1 MKCLYGLLE
10 AARRLQMTSAAVD
23 RPRQAT
29 VTTLAGTAIVIADMV
44 GVGVFTSLGFQVK
57 DVASNF
63 AILFLWFIGGLV
75 ALCGAFC
82 YAELS
87 AMFPRSSG
95 EYNFLT
101 RAYSPGTGFL
111 AGWLSATVG
120 FSAPVALAAMAFG
133 DYFRSI
139 VPSAPPLI
147 SGLAAIWLI
156 SSFHLVGI
164 RQGSALQIASTLLK
178 LALIVAFIIAG
189 LATGGG
195 QSVSFMPKAG
205 DSALIFSAPFA
216 MSLVFVMYAY
226 SGWNAATY
234 IVSEIKDPQRSLPK
248 ALFLGTGTVILLY
261 LALNAVFLY
270 TTPVAALAGQL
281 NVAQVVGTHIFGQSG
296 GRIVGALICLG
307 LISTISAMM
316 WIGPR
321 VTMTMGED
329 LPMLRLFARRS
340 ANGVPAVAIS
350 FQLVVA
356 SLLLCTGSFE
366 AVLDFIQFSLT
377 FCSFLTVLGMVKLRF
392 TRPDFPRPYRAWG
405 YPLTPIVFLGTTALI
420 MYYLITA
427 RPLQSFLGFL
437 MMCVGLLLYGLG
449 NLQQAG
455 ARRAP
460 AE

>member
-57 DVASNF
+57 DLTSNF
-63 AILFLWFIGGLV
+63 AILSLWFVGGLV

-82 YAELS
+82 YAELA

-133 DYFRSI
+133 EYFRSI
-139 VPSAPPLI
+139 LPSAPPLI

-156 SSFHLVGI
+156 SSFHLSGI

-189 LATGGG
+189 FAMGGG
-195 QSVSFMPKAG
+195 QSVSFMPKAS

-248 ALFLGTGTVILLY
+248 ALFLGTGTVIFLY

-270 TTPVAALAGQL
+270 TTPVAELAGQL
-281 NVAQVVGTHIFGQSG
+281 NVAQVVGTHVFNQSG

-307 LISTISAMM
+307 LVSTISAMM

-340 ANGVPAVAIS
+340 ANGVPTVAIC
-350 FQLVVA
+350 FQLLVA

-366 AVLDFIQFSLT
+366 AVLDFIQFSLA

-405 YPLTPIVFLGTTALI
+405 YPLTPVVFMGATALI
-420 MYYLITA
+420 MCYLITA

-437 MMCVGLLLYGLG
+437 MMCAGLLLYGLG
-449 NLQQAG
+449 NLQQAA

>member
-1 MKCLYGLLE
+1 VAFWRLVRL
-10 AARRLQMTSAAVD
+10 LQMTNAAAD
-23 RPRQAT
+23 RSRQAT
-29 VTTLAGTAIVIADMV
+29 VTTIAGTAIVIADMV

-57 DVASNF
+57 AVNSNF
-63 AILFLWFIGGLV
+63 VILFLWFAGGLV

-133 DYFRSI
+133 DYFKSI
-139 VPSAPPLI
+139 LPSAPPLA
-147 SGLAAIWLI
+147 SGLIAIWLI
-156 SSFHLVGI
+156 SAFHLIGL
-164 RQGSALQIASTLLK
+164 RQGSVFQIASTILK
-178 LALIVAFIIAG
+178 LALIVAFVIAG
-189 LATGGG
+189 FAMGGA
-195 QSVSFMPKAG
+195 QPESFMPKAG

-248 ALFLGTGTVILLY
+248 ALFMGTGTVIVLY

-270 TTPVAALAGQL
+270 TTPVADLSGQL
-281 NVAQVVGTHIFGQSG
+281 NVAQIVGTHLFNQSG

-340 ANGVPAVAIS
+340 ANGVPATAIS

-356 SLLLCTGSFE
+356 SLLLWTGSFE

-392 TRPDFPRPYRAWG
+392 TRRDFPRPYRAWG
-405 YPLTPIVFLGTTALI
+405 YPLTPIVFLSATALI
-420 MYYLITA
+420 MFYLITV
-427 RPLQSFLGFL
+427 RPLESFAGFL
-437 MMCVGLLLYGLG
+437 MMLAGLSIYAIGHV
-449 NLQQAG
+449 QQAS

>member
-1 MKCLYGLLE
+1 
-10 AARRLQMTSAAVD
+10 MTSAAVG
-23 RPRQAT
+23 RTRQAS
-29 VTTLAGTAIVIADMV
+29 VTTVAGTAIVIADMV
-44 GVGVFTSLGFQVK
+44 GVGVFTSLGFQVQA
-57 DVASNF
+57 VSSNF
-63 AILFLWFIGGLV
+63 VILVLWLVGGLI

-133 DYFRSI
+133 DYFKSI
-139 VPSAPPLI
+139 VPGAPPLA
-147 SGLAAIWLI
+147 SGLIAIWLI
-156 SSFHLVGI
+156 SAFHLVGL
-164 RQGSALQIASTLLK
+164 RQGSAFQIASTILK
-178 LALIVAFIIAG
+178 LALIVAFVVAG
-189 LATGGG
+189 FAIGG
-195 QSVSFMPKAG
+195 SEPVSFMPKAG
-205 DSALIFSAPFA
+205 DSSLILSAPFA

-248 ALFLGTGTVILLY
+248 ALFMGTGTVIVLY

-270 TTPVAALAGQL
+270 TTPVSDLAGQL
-281 NVAQVVGTHIFGQSG
+281 NVAQVVGTHIFNQSG

-329 LPMLRLFARRS
+329 LPMLRFFARRS
-340 ANGVPAVAIS
+340 DNGVPVTAIS

-356 SLLLCTGSFE
+356 SLLLWT
-366 AVLDFIQFSLT
+366 
-377 FCSFLTVLGMVKLRF
+377 
-392 TRPDFPRPYRAWG
+392 
-405 YPLTPIVFLGTTALI
+405 
-420 MYYLITA
+420 
-427 RPLQSFLGFL
+427 
-437 MMCVGLLLYGLG
+437 
-449 NLQQAG
+449 
-455 ARRAP
+455 
-460 AE
+460 

>member
-1 MKCLYGLLE
+1 M
-10 AARRLQMTSAAVD
+10 D
-23 RPRQAT
+23 RARQAT

-57 DVASNF
+57 DVTSNF
-63 AILFLWFIGGLV
+63 AILLLWAIGGIV

-133 DYFRSI
+133 GYFKSI
-139 VPSAPPLI
+139 LPSAPPLV
-147 SGLAAIWLI
+147 SGLMAIWLI
-156 SSFHLVGI
+156 SAFHLIGI
-164 RQGSALQIASTLLK
+164 RQGSAFQIASTVLK
-178 LALIVAFIIAG
+178 LALIVGFILAG
-189 LATGGG
+189 FVIGGG
-195 QSVSFMPKAG
+195 QDVSFMPKPG

-248 ALFLGTGTVILLY
+248 ALFMGTGTVLVLY

-270 TTPVAALAGQL
+270 TTPVAKLSGQL
-281 NVAQVVGTHIFGQSG
+281 NVAEIVGTHIFNRSG
-296 GRIVGALICLG
+296 GRIVGGLICIG

-340 ANGVPAVAIS
+340 ANGVPAPAIC
-350 FQLVVA
+350 FQLLVA
-356 SLLLCTGSFE
+356 SLLLLTGSFE

-392 TRPDFPRPYRAWG
+392 TRPDFPRSYRAWG
-405 YPLTPIVFLGTTALI
+405 YPVTPIIFLGATSLI
-420 MYYLITA
+420 MYYLITV
-427 RPLQSFLGFL
+427 RPLQSFAGFL
-437 MMCVGLLLYGLG
+437 MMLAGLLLYGLG
-449 NLQQAG
+449 NLQQAA